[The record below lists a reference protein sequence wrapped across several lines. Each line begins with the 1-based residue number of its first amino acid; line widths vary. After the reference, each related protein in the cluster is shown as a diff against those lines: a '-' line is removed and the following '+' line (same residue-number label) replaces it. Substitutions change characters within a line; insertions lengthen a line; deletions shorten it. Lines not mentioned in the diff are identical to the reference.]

1 MRDVSVQAVM
11 KVTIEIPVRASS
23 PKETIEQLH
32 GIAVKEAESILR
44 NNLPADFIV
53 IGKPELSYVKV
64 K

>member
-1 MRDVSVQAVM
+1 M